1 MKKTIIIG
9 VCLTLALAFSG
20 TAALAWGPGFGG
32 GLNAGPGFGRGFG
45 AGPGS
50 GYPQIPNLTVE
61 QSAQIKA
68 LQEAFLK
75 KTEPLQKEMA
85 TKAVELRT
93 LRFAPNSD
101 AAALRV
107 KLEELFA
114 LKAKFQEER
123 NKLGTEVR
131 KLLTPEQL
139 AQLPIFGRGR
149 GFGPGA
155 GFGPRMMGPRAQ
167 SQASGPGRGFGPG
180 TEFGP
185 PMMGPWGRW

>member
-1 MKKTIIIG
+1 MRKTIIIG
-9 VCLTLALAFSG
+9 VYMTFALALSS
-20 TAALAWGPGFGG
+20 TAALAWGPGMGG
-32 GLNAGPGFGRGFG
+32 GFGAGPGFGRGFG

-50 GYPQIPNLTVE
+50 GYPRISDLTAE

-85 TKAVELRT
+85 TKGVELRT
-93 LRFAPNSD
+93 LRFAPDSD
-101 AAALRV
+101 AAAFRA

-114 LKAKFQEER
+114 LKAKLREEG

-139 AQLPIFGRGR
+139 AQLSVFGRGR

-155 GFGPRMMGPRAQ
+155 GLGSRMMGPMAQ
-167 SQASGPGRGFGPG
+167 SRTSGAGPGFGQPAG
-180 TEFGP
+180 CGP
-185 PMMGPWGRW
+185 SMMGPGGRW